1 MELKAGGANAGILD
15 KPAAD
20 YFVATDGKGAFRV
33 VDVPDSKVQYFA
45 FGFNKD
51 NKELQQEGNAMKTG
65 SIHRLRICLPQQKKH
80 WESSNIKTSLQK
92 RMCSKWFTSFLIAL
106 IPVTRYVDGF
116 S

>member
-51 NKELQQEGNAMKTG
+51 NKELQQEVNAAIAKLKKDGTLNRRSTGNQVILKQAYKKGCVPNG
-65 SIHRLRICLPQQKKH
+65 SHP
-80 WESSNIKTSLQK
+80 
-92 RMCSKWFTSFLIAL
+92 F
-106 IPVTRYVDGF
+106 
-116 S
+116 